1 MMDWVFLGLLVGSL
15 GMIGAY
21 TVLIGENPISK
32 AVENIYMGILSGYLF
47 AMNWDFINRN
57 AIANIQANGQY
68 VYIISIILCLMLVS
82 RLNPK
87 WIWVSRYPVAL
98 TIGVGMG
105 IAIRTT
111 VIADFLT
118 QVQGTIIPFN
128 TLNGIVLIIGSISA
142 ITYFLW
148 TTNYWG
154 KATGSYHY
162 LNQLGRLFL
171 LVAFGVTYGQT
182 VSMRLELVVGTMYN
196 ILLPDVAIY
205 SYAFVVIIGIVLYYG
220 YSTKRIKWYKS

>member
-1 MMDWVFLGLLVGSL
+1 MDMVFLGMLVGSL

-21 TVLIGENPISK
+21 TVLIGDNPISK

-57 AIANIQANGQY
+57 AITKIQSGGQY
-68 VYIISIILCLMLVS
+68 IYIISIILCLMLVA

-98 TIGVGMG
+98 TIGVGIG
-105 IAIRTT
+105 VAIRTT

-118 QVQGTIIPFN
+118 QIQGTLLSLTTF
-128 TLNGIVLIIGSISA
+128 NGIVMVVGSIAA

-148 TTNYWG
+148 TTDYWG
-154 KATGSYHY
+154 RAKASYRY

-182 VSMRLELVVGTMYN
+182 VSMRLELVVGTLYN
-196 ILLPDVAIY
+196 MLLPDIRIY
-205 SYAFVVIIGIVLYYG
+205 SYAFIVIVGIILYWG